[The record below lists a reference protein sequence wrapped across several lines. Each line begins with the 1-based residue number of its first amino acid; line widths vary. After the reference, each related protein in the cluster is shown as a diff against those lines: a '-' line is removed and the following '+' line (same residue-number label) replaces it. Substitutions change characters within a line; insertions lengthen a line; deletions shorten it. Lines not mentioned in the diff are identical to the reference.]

1 MDSQPSDFFIGGLI
15 STINHVLDARLKT
28 YFPFEEFPE
37 LRPIHAPVFQ
47 YLPPQGARLS
57 DLAEQLNM
65 TRQAAKYL
73 VDYLDEHGYLQRVPD
88 PTDNRA
94 QIIQRTERGWAFHR
108 RISPLSKEIQAE
120 WTTAL
125 GEERMRLLVDLLRQ
139 LTHEVLGIEYGGTVA
154 QATHRPPGTN
164 THDEA
169 SGD

>member
-1 MDSQPSDFFIGGLI
+1 LDSRPSDFFIGGLI
-15 STINHVLDARLKT
+15 STINQALDARLKT

-57 DLAEQLNM
+57 ELAEQLNM

-73 VDYLDEHGYLQRVPD
+73 VDYLDENGYLERVPD

-94 QIIQRTERGWAFHR
+94 QIIQRTERGWAFHKK
-108 RISPLSKEIQAE
+108 ISPLSAQIQAE
-120 WTTAL
+120 WTATL
-125 GEERMRLLVDLLRQ
+125 GEERMRQLVDLLRQ

-154 QATHRPPGTN
+154 QATHRPPTADDVETAN
-164 THDEA
+164 
-169 SGD
+169 